1 MMQLQPGAMR
11 DRKALVS
18 QFALLT
24 KLAEMAE
31 KAKLYEESP
40 TRDILRAQRT
50 YIMAQAQMGA
60 AFDQIAVSD
69 EDARKFYDNST
80 DRYTQARVKVI
91 YISFNPASAAAN
103 APAGKKYLT
112 EPKPRPKPP
121 ETGELRQGA
130 DIVKLVKQH
139 TEDQTSPPRT
149 AISRHPRT
157 DNLPE
162 AIRSASSRSKPGQI
176 SEPVGSRT
184 ASTCFA

>member
-1 MMQLQPGAMR
+1 VMQLQPGAMR

-112 EPKPRPKPP
+112 EPEAKAKAARNW
-121 ETGELRQGA
+121 
-130 DIVKLVKQH
+130 
-139 TEDQTSPPRT
+139 RT
-149 AISRHPRT
+149 APGRGYR
-157 DNLPE
+157 E
-162 AIRSASSRSKPGQI
+162 AGEAAHRRSD
-176 SEPVGSRT
+176 
-184 ASTCFA
+184 FAA